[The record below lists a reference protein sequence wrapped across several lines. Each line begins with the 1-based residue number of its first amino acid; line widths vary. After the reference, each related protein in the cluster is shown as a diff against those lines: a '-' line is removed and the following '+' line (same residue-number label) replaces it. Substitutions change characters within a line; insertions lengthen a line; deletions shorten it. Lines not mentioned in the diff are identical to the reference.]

1 MPIKVLIVD
10 DHPAIRTTMKDVME
24 NEGFETELADSG
36 ERALEIYKHS
46 FFDFVLMDM
55 QMPGLKGV
63 EAFRQ
68 MLQNEKN
75 HAKFI
80 FISAFSS
87 PELEKDARELGC
99 IEFLQ
104 KPIRVEDVVK
114 LIRAKLRTSILIFI
128 ENINLQENVIKVV
141 EKEGYTMEK
150 ASSIDEA
157 LINIRQIDYNFI
169 VIDEDSPS
177 VEQDSLKKTVK
188 VIHSKSQIVEINEDE
203 KPQLVIQR
211 IQNLTG

>member
-63 EAFRQ
+63 EAFHQ
-68 MLQNEKN
+68 MLQHEKK

-114 LIRAKLRTSILIFI
+114 LIRVKLRTSILIFI
-128 ENINLQENVIKVV
+128 ENKNLQENVIKVI
-141 EKEGYTMEK
+141 ENERYTLEK

-203 KPQLVIQR
+203 KPNLVIQR

>member
-10 DHPAIRTTMKDVME
+10 DHPAIRTTMKDVLE
-24 NEGFETELADSG
+24 NEGFETVLAESG
-36 ERALEIYKHS
+36 EKAVEIYRNS
-46 FFDFVLMDM
+46 YFDFVLMDM
-55 QMPGLKGV
+55 QMPGMTGV
-63 EAFRQ
+63 DAFRQ
-68 MLQNEKN
+68 MLQGEQK
-75 HAKFI
+75 HARFI

-87 PELEKDARELGC
+87 PELEKEAQQLGC

-114 LIRAKLRTSILIFI
+114 LIRAKLRTSILLFI
-128 ENINLQENVIKVV
+128 ENKNLQENVIKVI
-141 EKEGYTMEK
+141 ENEGYTLEK
-150 ASSIDEA
+150 ASNIDEA

-188 VIHSKSQIVEINEDE
+188 VIRSKSQIVEINEDE

>member
-1 MPIKVLIVD
+1 MRIKVLIVD
-10 DHPAIRTTMKDVME
+10 DHPAIRTTMKDVLE

-36 ERALEIYKHS
+36 EMALEMYRNN

-63 EAFRQ
+63 DAFRQ
-68 MLQNEKN
+68 MLQSDKT
-75 HAKFI
+75 HARFI

-87 PELEKDARELGC
+87 PELEKEAQQLGC

-114 LIRAKLRTSILIFI
+114 LIREKLRTSILIFI
-128 ENINLQENVIKVV
+128 ENKNLQENVIKVI
-141 EKEGYTMEK
+141 ENEGYTLEK
-150 ASSIDEA
+150 ASNIDEA

-188 VIHSKSQIVEINEDE
+188 VIRSKSQIVEINEDE

>member
-36 ERALEIYKHS
+36 ERALEVYKNS

-55 QMPGLKGV
+55 QMPGIKGV
-63 EAFRQ
+63 DAFRQ

-75 HAKFI
+75 HARFI

-87 PELEKDARELGC
+87 PELEKEAQQLGC

-114 LIRAKLRTSILIFI
+114 LIRAKLRTSILLFI
-128 ENINLQENVIKVV
+128 ENKDLQRNVAQEV
-141 EKEGYTMEK
+141 EKEGYTLEK
-150 ASSIDEA
+150 ALSIDQA
-157 LINIRQIDYNFI
+157 LINIRQIDHNFI
-169 VIDEDSPS
+169 IIDEDSPS
-177 VEQDSLKKTVK
+177 VEQNALRKTIK
-188 VIHSKSQIVEINEDE
+188 VTNSKSQVVEINEDE
-203 KPQLVIQR
+203 EVQLVIQR
-211 IQNLTG
+211 IQKLSG

>member
-1 MPIKVLIVD
+1 
-10 DHPAIRTTMKDVME
+10 MKDVME

-36 ERALEIYKHS
+36 ERALEMYRNN

-63 EAFRQ
+63 DAFRQ
-68 MLQNEKN
+68 MLQSDKT
-75 HAKFI
+75 HARFI

-87 PELEKDARELGC
+87 PELEKEAQQLGC

-114 LIRAKLRTSILIFI
+114 LIRAKLRTSILILLKK
-128 ENINLQENVIKVV
+128 NLQENVIKVV

-203 KPQLVIQR
+203 ETTLVIQR